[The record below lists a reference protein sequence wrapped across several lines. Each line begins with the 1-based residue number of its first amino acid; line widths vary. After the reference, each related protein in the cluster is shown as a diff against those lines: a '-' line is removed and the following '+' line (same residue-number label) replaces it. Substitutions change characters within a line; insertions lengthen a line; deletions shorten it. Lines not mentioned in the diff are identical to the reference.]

1 MELNKKDFLRVYR
14 DFMGVEGRR
23 IDAKYL
29 VRLKDDIRR
38 FTTEHDVSLDAL
50 TKSMRTVMIAHREIS
65 LGHHSIEAILLYT
78 LIYKTETPISY
89 VKERYGDTTAEL
101 VEGLMKVYD
110 LYYRQQ
116 LTVNSQQ
123 STVNGQQSGSSVVRS
138 DNFRKLLISLAQD
151 VRVIMIMIV
160 ERLDTMRHLQEYD
173 EDEQQEIAREVSY
186 LYAPLAHRMGL
197 YGIKT
202 ELEDLSLKYTSREVY
217 KEIATKLNE
226 TKRSRDAYIKKFI
239 EPVKARLEAEGLKFS
254 IKGRTKSIHS
264 IWNKIRKQQVPFE
277 KVYDLFAI
285 RIIIDCPVERE
296 KAACWQAFSVVT
308 DMYTANTKRLRDWIS
323 VPKSNGYESL
333 HVTVMGPEGKWV
345 EVQIRTERMDE
356 VAEKGVA
363 AHWKYKGGKS
373 DSAQM
378 DEWLKN
384 LRDLLEQGGGEDEDG
399 AEVMNEFKMQLYDDD
414 VFVFTPK
421 GDLHQLHRGATV
433 LDFAFGIHTK
443 IGSQC
448 MGAIVNGKHVSFK
461 YELQNG
467 DQVEVITSPTQ
478 TPRADWLNWAK
489 TSKARSRIKQALKEA
504 EHKEAEDGRETLLR
518 RLKNWKLEFD
528 DSLIGRAYRKLGYK
542 TFSDFYV
549 AINQEKVNLLQ
560 LRDWLVDGFEAQ
572 EQQQMTPRSAEG
584 FEQETELQR
593 ITAKDDA
600 LVIDR
605 NLKNVDYTLARCC
618 NPIYG
623 DEIFGFV
630 SVNGG
635 IKIHKKDCPNAPQ
648 LISRFGYRIVNAR
661 WAGGS
666 TGGEYTT
673 TIRIIGRDDI
683 GIVTNITSVISKEQ
697 GINMRSISVDS
708 NAGLFE
714 GSITLVVHQASQL
727 EALFKKLRTI
737 KGVKQIF
744 RV

>member
-1 MELNKKDFLRVYR
+1 MEKRDFLRVYR
-14 DFMGVEGRR
+14 DFMDVEGRK

-29 VRLKDDIRR
+29 KRLKEDIRR
-38 FTTEHDVSLDAL
+38 FTTEYDVTLDAL
-50 TKSMRTVMIAHREIS
+50 AKSMRTAMIAHREIS

-78 LIYKTETPISY
+78 LIYKTGTPLSY
-89 VKERYGDTTAEL
+89 VEERYGETTAEL
-101 VEGLMKVYD
+101 VEGLMRVYD

-116 LTVNSQQ
+116 STVNSQQ
-123 STVNGQQSGSSVVRS
+123 SGGSVVRS

-160 ERLDTMRHLQEYD
+160 ERLDTMRNLEGYV
-173 EDEQQEIAREVSY
+173 ESEQQEIAREVSY

-217 KEIATKLNE
+217 KDIAHKLNE

-384 LRDLLEQGGGEDEDG
+384 LRDLLEQGTGDEDG
-399 AEVMNEFKMQLYDDD
+399 ADVMNEFKMQLYDDD

-433 LDFAFGIHTK
+433 LDFAFGIHSK

-467 DQVEVITSPTQ
+467 DQVEVLTSPTQ
-478 TPRADWLNWAK
+478 TPRADWLNWTK

-504 EHKEAEDGRETLLR
+504 EHKEAENGRETLLR

-542 TFSDFYV
+542 TLSDFYV

-560 LRDWLVDGFEAQ
+560 LRDWFVD
-572 EQQQMTPRSAEG
+572 G

-630 SVNGG
+630 SVTGG

-683 GIVTNITSVISKEQ
+683 GIVTNITSVISKEP
-697 GINMRSISVDS
+697 GVNMRSISVDS

-714 GSITLVVHQASQL
+714 GTITLVVHQASQL
-727 EALFKKLRTI
+727 ETLFKKIRTI

>member
-1 MELNKKDFLRVYR
+1 MMEKREFLQVYR
-14 DFMGVEGRR
+14 DFMSVEGRK
-23 IDAKYL
+23 IDPKYMT
-29 VRLKDDIRR
+29 RLKDDIRR

-50 TKSMRTVMIAHREIS
+50 AKSMRTAMIAHREIS

-78 LIYKTETPISY
+78 LIYKTSTPIAY
-89 VKERYGDTTAEL
+89 VEENYGKTTALL
-101 VEGLMKVYD
+101 VEGLTKVYD
-110 LYYRQQ
+110 LYNRR
-116 LTVNSQQ
+116 VAVESE
-123 STVNGQQSGSSVVRS
+123 
-138 DNFRKLLISLAQD
+138 NFRKLLISFAQD

-160 ERLDTMRHLQEYD
+160 ERLDTMRNLQHYS
-173 EDEQQEIAREVSY
+173 EDEQQEIAREVSF

-202 ELEDLSLKYTSREVY
+202 ELEDLSLKFTSREIY

-296 KAACWQAFSVVT
+296 KSACWQAFSVVT

-384 LRDLLEQGGGEDEDG
+384 LRDMLEQGGGESEDG
-399 AEVMNEFKMQLYDDD
+399 VEVMNEFKMQLYDDD

-467 DQVEVITSPTQ
+467 DQVEVLTSPTQ
-478 TPRADWLNWAK
+478 SPRADWLNWTK

-504 EHKEAEDGRETLLR
+504 EHREADNGRETLLR

-528 DSLIGRAYRKLGYK
+528 DSLMNRAARKFGYK
-542 TFSDFYV
+542 SLMDFYV

-560 LRDWLVDGFEAQ
+560 LRDWITEGFEAQ
-572 EQQQMTPRSAEG
+572 EQTTQPRTAEG
-584 FEQETELQR
+584 YEQETELQR
-593 ITAKDDA
+593 ITANDDA
-600 LVIDR
+600 LIIDR

-666 TGGEYTT
+666 TAGEYTT

-714 GSITLVVHQASQL
+714 GTITLVVHQASQL
-727 EALFKKLRTI
+727 EALFKKLHTI

-744 RV
+744 RL

>member
-1 MELNKKDFLRVYR
+1 MEKREFLQVYR
-14 DFMGVEGRR
+14 DFMSVEGRK
-23 IDAKYL
+23 IDPKYMS
-29 VRLKDDIRR
+29 RLKNDIRR
-38 FTTEHDVSLDAL
+38 FTVEHDVSLEAL
-50 TKSMRTVMIAHREIS
+50 AKSMRTAMIAHREIS

-78 LIYKTETPISY
+78 LIYKTGTPISY
-89 VKERYGDTTAEL
+89 VAENYGETTAML
-101 VEGLMKVYD
+101 VEGLTKVYD
-110 LYYRQQ
+110 LYNRR
-116 LTVNSQQ
+116 VAVESE
-123 STVNGQQSGSSVVRS
+123 
-138 DNFRKLLISLAQD
+138 NFRKLLISFAQD

-160 ERLDTMRHLQEYD
+160 ERLDTMRNLQYYSES
-173 EDEQQEIAREVSY
+173 EQQEIAREVSY

-296 KAACWQAFSVVT
+296 KSACWQAFSVVT

-384 LRDLLEQGGGEDEDG
+384 LRDMLEQGGGEGEDG

-478 TPRADWLNWAK
+478 TPRADWLNWTK

-504 EHKEAEDGRETLLR
+504 EHREAENGRETLLR

-528 DSLIGRAYRKLGYK
+528 DSLIGKASRKLGYK
-542 TFSDFYV
+542 TLSDFYV

-560 LRDWLVDGFEAQ
+560 LRDWMMDGFEQQ
-572 EQQQMTPRSAEG
+572 EMPTQPRSADG
-584 FEQETELQR
+584 YEQETELQR

-714 GSITLVVHQASQL
+714 GTITLVVRQASQL
-727 EALFKKLRTI
+727 EALFKKLHTI

>member
-1 MELNKKDFLRVYR
+1 MNSELDKKDFLRVYR
-14 DFMGVEGRR
+14 DFMSVEGRK

-29 VRLKDDIRR
+29 SRLKDDIRR
-38 FTTEHDVSLDAL
+38 FTSEYDVTLDAL
-50 TKSMRTVMIAHREIS
+50 AKSMRTAMIAHREIS

-78 LIYKTETPISY
+78 LIYKTGTPIAY
-89 VKERYGDTTAEL
+89 VEERYGETTAEL
-101 VEGLMKVYD
+101 VEGMVKVYD
-110 LYYRQQ
+110 LYSRK
-116 LTVNSQQ
+116 VAVESE
-123 STVNGQQSGSSVVRS
+123 
-138 DNFRKLLISLAQD
+138 NFRKLLISFARD

-160 ERLDTMRHLQEYD
+160 ERLDTMRNLDSYSESD
-173 EDEQQEIAREVSY
+173 QQEIAREVSY

-202 ELEDLSLKYTSREVY
+202 ELEDLSLKFTSREVY
-217 KEIATKLNE
+217 KDIAHKLNE

-277 KVYDLFAI
+277 KVYDLFAV
-285 RIIIDCPVERE
+285 RIIIDCPLERE

-384 LRDLLEQGGGEDEDG
+384 LRDLLEQGGADDEDG

-433 LDFAFGIHTK
+433 LDFAFGIHSR

-504 EHKEAEDGRETLLR
+504 EHKEAENGRETLLR
-518 RLKNWKLEFD
+518 RLKNWKLDFD
-528 DSLIGRAYRKLGYK
+528 DSLVNKAARKLGYK
-542 TFSDFYV
+542 TLMDFFV

-560 LRDWLVDGFEAQ
+560 LRDWFVDGFDEQ
-572 EQQQMTPRSAEG
+572 EQPTTPRSADG
-584 FEQETELQR
+584 YEQETELQR

-666 TGGEYTT
+666 TGTEYTT

-714 GSITLVVHQASQL
+714 GTITLVVRQASQL
-727 EALFKKLRTI
+727 ETLFKKLRTI

>member
-1 MELNKKDFLRVYR
+1 MMEKREFLQVYR
-14 DFMGVEGRR
+14 DFMSVEGRK
-23 IDAKYL
+23 IDPKYMT
-29 VRLKDDIRR
+29 RLKNDIRR
-38 FTTEHDVSLDAL
+38 FTTEHDVSLEAL
-50 TKSMRTVMIAHREIS
+50 AKSMRTAMIAHREIS

-78 LIYKTETPISY
+78 LIYKTGTPISY
-89 VKERYGDTTAEL
+89 VAENYGDTTAML
-101 VEGLMKVYD
+101 VEGLTKVYD
-110 LYYRQQ
+110 LYNRR
-116 LTVNSQQ
+116 VAVESE
-123 STVNGQQSGSSVVRS
+123 
-138 DNFRKLLISLAQD
+138 NFRKLLISFAQD

-160 ERLDTMRHLQEYD
+160 ERLDTMRNLQHYSEP
-173 EDEQQEIAREVSY
+173 EQQEIAREVSY

-202 ELEDLSLKYTSREVY
+202 ELEDLSLKFTSREIY

-296 KAACWQAFSVVT
+296 KSACWQAFSVVT

-384 LRDLLEQGGGEDEDG
+384 LRDMLEQGGGEDEDG

-467 DQVEVITSPTQ
+467 DQVEVLTSPTQ
-478 TPRADWLNWAK
+478 TPRADWLNWTK

-504 EHKEAEDGRETLLR
+504 EHREAENGRETLLR

-528 DSLIGRAYRKLGYK
+528 DSLIGRAYKKLGYK
-542 TFSDFYV
+542 TLSDFYV

-560 LRDWLVDGFEAQ
+560 LRDWIIDGFEAQ
-572 EQQQMTPRSAEG
+572 EQQPMTPRSADG

-630 SVNGG
+630 SVSGG

-666 TGGEYTT
+666 TSGEYTT

-714 GSITLVVHQASQL
+714 GTITLVVRQASQL
-727 EALFKKLRTI
+727 EALFKKLHTI

>member
-1 MELNKKDFLRVYR
+1 
-14 DFMGVEGRR
+14 
-23 IDAKYL
+23 
-29 VRLKDDIRR
+29 
-38 FTTEHDVSLDAL
+38 
-50 TKSMRTVMIAHREIS
+50 
-65 LGHHSIEAILLYT
+65 
-78 LIYKTETPISY
+78 
-89 VKERYGDTTAEL
+89 
-101 VEGLMKVYD
+101 
-110 LYYRQQ
+110 
-116 LTVNSQQ
+116 
-123 STVNGQQSGSSVVRS
+123 
-138 DNFRKLLISLAQD
+138 
-151 VRVIMIMIV
+151 
-160 ERLDTMRHLQEYD
+160 
-173 EDEQQEIAREVSY
+173 
-186 LYAPLAHRMGL
+186 
-197 YGIKT
+197 
-202 ELEDLSLKYTSREVY
+202 
-217 KEIATKLNE
+217 
-226 TKRSRDAYIKKFI
+226 
-239 EPVKARLEAEGLKFS
+239 
-254 IKGRTKSIHS
+254 
-264 IWNKIRKQQVPFE
+264 
-277 KVYDLFAI
+277 
-285 RIIIDCPVERE
+285 
-296 KAACWQAFSVVT
+296 
-308 DMYTANTKRLRDWIS
+308 MYTANTKRLRDWIS

-384 LRDLLEQGGGEDEDG
+384 LRDMLEQGGGEDEDG

-467 DQVEVITSPTQ
+467 DQVEVLTSPTQ
-478 TPRADWLNWAK
+478 TPRADWLNWTK

-504 EHKEAEDGRETLLR
+504 EHREAENGRETLLR

-528 DSLIGRAYRKLGYK
+528 DSLIGRAYKKLGYK
-542 TFSDFYV
+542 TLSDFYV

-560 LRDWLVDGFEAQ
+560 LRDWIIDGFEAQ
-572 EQQQMTPRSAEG
+572 EQQPMTPRSADG
-584 FEQETELQR
+584 YEQETELQR

-630 SVNGG
+630 SVSGG

-666 TGGEYTT
+666 TSGEYTT

-714 GSITLVVHQASQL
+714 GTITLVVRQASQL
-727 EALFKKLRTI
+727 EALFKKLHTI

>member
-1 MELNKKDFLRVYR
+1 MNSELDKKDFLRVYR
-14 DFMGVEGRR
+14 DFMSVEGRK

-29 VRLKDDIRR
+29 SRLKDDIRR
-38 FTTEHDVSLDAL
+38 FTSEYDVTLDAL
-50 TKSMRTVMIAHREIS
+50 AKSMRTAMIAHREIS

-78 LIYKTETPISY
+78 LIYKTGTPLAY
-89 VKERYGDTTAEL
+89 VEERYGETTAEL
-101 VEGLMKVYD
+101 VEGMVKVYD
-110 LYYRQQ
+110 LYSRK
-116 LTVNSQQ
+116 VAVESE
-123 STVNGQQSGSSVVRS
+123 
-138 DNFRKLLISLAQD
+138 NFRKLLISFARD

-160 ERLDTMRHLQEYD
+160 ERLDTMRNLDSYSESD
-173 EDEQQEIAREVSY
+173 QQEIAREVSY

-202 ELEDLSLKYTSREVY
+202 ELEDLSLKFTSREVY
-217 KEIATKLNE
+217 KDIAHKLNE

-285 RIIIDCPVERE
+285 RIIIDCPLERE

-384 LRDLLEQGGGEDEDG
+384 LRDLLEQGGADDEDG

-433 LDFAFGIHTK
+433 LDFAFGIHSR

-504 EHKEAEDGRETLLR
+504 EHKEAENGRETLLR
-518 RLKNWKLEFD
+518 RLKNWKLDFD
-528 DSLIGRAYRKLGYK
+528 DSLVNKAARKLGYK
-542 TFSDFYV
+542 TLMDFFV

-560 LRDWLVDGFEAQ
+560 LRDWFVDGFDEQ
-572 EQQQMTPRSAEG
+572 EQPTTPRSADG
-584 FEQETELQR
+584 YEQETELQR

-666 TGGEYTT
+666 TGTEYTT

-714 GSITLVVHQASQL
+714 GTITLVVRQASQL
-727 EALFKKLRTI
+727 ETLFKKLRTI